1 MSLQGDRDRDPLLET
16 FADELRFRRETAD
29 LSRNKLAEA
38 LGCTP
43 QWIGKVE
50 ACEKPP
56 SEAFAQDL
64 DTCFATEGLFHR
76 QWKKIKK
83 YRRSKVLLPGFPQF
97 AELEAQAEIIRAFS
111 AQVIPGLLQTEDY
124 MRALMST
131 SQGPRALDERVAGRI
146 ERQTAVF
153 DRETPAQA
161 WFVIDEAAL
170 HRNIGGRDAMR
181 TQLAKLTHLA
191 SSPNVH
197 VRVLPFESVTYAG
210 LDGMFIS
217 LTLPDGTEIAY
228 HEGPGVNQLTQEL
241 TTINEY
247 RVRFD
252 LVMGESYPR
261 SESLKMISKTLENLG

>member
-1 MSLQGDRDRDPLLET
+1 MSIQRDRDRDPLLET
-16 FADELRFRRETAD
+16 FADELRFRREKAD
-29 LSRNKLAEA
+29 LSRNKLADA

-64 DTCFATEGLFHR
+64 DTFFATEGLFHR
-76 QWKKIKK
+76 QWQKIKK

-97 AELEAQAEIIRAFS
+97 VELEAQATIIRAFTP
-111 AQVIPGLLQTEDY
+111 QVISGLLQTEHY

-131 SQGPRALDERVAGRI
+131 GQSPNTLDERVVGRM
-146 ERQTAVF
+146 ERQNAVF
-153 DRETPAQA
+153 DREPPAQA

-170 HRNIGGRDAMR
+170 HRNVGGRDVMR
-181 TQLAKLTHLA
+181 AQLAKLRDLA

-197 VRVLPFESVTYAG
+197 VRILPFESIVGAG
-210 LDGMFIS
+210 LDGMFIT

-241 TTINEY
+241 TTVNEY
-247 RVRFD
+247 RARFD

-261 SESLKMISKTLENLG
+261 SESLKLITKTLENLE